1 MPIGKTSRASA
12 VRTMNARVGGNG
24 GAVIKPSSHGGYGPY
39 NGLNMTRFGPPV
51 GAIVPTTNS
60 VVIGGKTYYRK

>member
-1 MPIGKTSRASA
+1 MPVGKTSRASA

-39 NGLNMTRFGPPV
+39 KNAALNLAMTRFGPPV
-51 GAIVPTTNS
+51 AT
-60 VVIGGKTYYRK
+60 R

>member
-12 VRTMNARVGGNG
+12 VRRLTNSRVGGNG

-39 NGLNMTRFGPPV
+39 KNAALNLAMTRFGPPV
-51 GAIVPTTNS
+51 AT
-60 VVIGGKTYYRK
+60 R